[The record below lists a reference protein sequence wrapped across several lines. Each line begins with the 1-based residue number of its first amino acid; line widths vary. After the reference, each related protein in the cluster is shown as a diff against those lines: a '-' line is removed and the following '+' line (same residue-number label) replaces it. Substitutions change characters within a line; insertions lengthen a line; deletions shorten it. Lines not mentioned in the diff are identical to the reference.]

1 MIPSTKIIF
10 LLTRA
15 WSYRKA
21 MSEEIVTER
30 ETFYWSIY
38 DSRWQLQTSVSALR
52 RNRTSGRFSNFR
64 GLSASVSF
72 SPLSLPSLSFF
83 GLALIFARPKQWN
96 LHGNPTETLAT
107 QAKEDMASCPRAF
120 RKPKSAEEEKNLIE
134 NAIPLSTRA
143 VTKWSV
149 KFFLEWQN
157 GRN

>member
-10 LLTRA
+10 LPTRA

-21 MSEEIVTER
+21 MSEEIVTEG

-72 SPLSLPSLSFF
+72 SPLPLPPLSFF
-83 GLALIFARPKQWN
+83 GLALIFARPKHRN

-107 QAKEDMASCPRAF
+107 QAKEDMVSCPRAF
-120 RKPKSAEEEKNLIE
+120 RKPKSAEEERNLIE

-143 VTKWSV
+143 RTKWSV

>member
-1 MIPSTKIIF
+1 MICRTKIIF

-15 WSYRKA
+15 LSYRKA
-21 MSEEIVTER
+21 MSEEIVTEG

-72 SPLSLPSLSFF
+72 SPLPLPPLSFF
-83 GLALIFARPKQWN
+83 GLALIFARPKHRN

-107 QAKEDMASCPRAF
+107 QAKEDMTKRWTQAWSCKTPWQR
-120 RKPKSAEEEKNLIE
+120 RGVVVYKLPKDY
-134 NAIPLSTRA
+134 
-143 VTKWSV
+143 
-149 KFFLEWQN
+149 FLFSDKK
-157 GRN
+157 